1 MPSNINPNNIDGA
14 YPVAGQDN
22 DSQGFRDNFT
32 NTRLNFTAAA
42 NEITDLQAKA
52 ILSAPLV
59 GTVSPPVPWINNLNA
74 SYLTNGIL
82 RNMRTAVA
90 ANVSGSSATVDF
102 SAASYWR
109 ITPQG
114 NTTITV
120 TNLPPVSPGQWA
132 QIRLDIDVGGSFDT
146 AANAV
151 TFSSAILSSP
161 DVQGLDGNV
170 LTFTQ
175 TGVYSYELNYT
186 QGSTGPGRLIDLGR
200 NPDPISL
207 PSMQVF
213 SANGNIS
220 TEVTTTIIT
229 SSNNLVGNLDAGTEG
244 QIKILAYGNT
254 SAGNTLITVTDAAWG
269 GGELA
274 NLSAVGSAATFQY
287 INGTW
292 FCVGNNGVTFS

>member
-32 NTRLNFTAAA
+32 NTRLNFVAAA
-42 NEITDLQAKA
+42 NEITDLQGKA

-59 GTVSPPVPWINNLNA
+59 GTVNPPIPWINNLA
-74 SYLTNGIL
+74 GSYLTNGIL

-102 SAASYWR
+102 SSASYWR
-109 ITPQG
+109 VTPQG

-120 TNLPPVSPGQWA
+120 ANLPPASPAQWA
-132 QIRLDIDVGGSFDT
+132 QIRLDITIGNAFDT

-151 TFSSAILSSP
+151 TFSGSISSSP

-170 LTFTQ
+170 LTFNQ
-175 TGVYSYELNYT
+175 PGVYSYELNYT
-186 QGSTGPGRLIDLGR
+186 QGPSGPGRLIDLSR
-200 NPDPISL
+200 NRDPISL
-207 PSMQVF
+207 PSVQLF
-213 SANGNIS
+213 AANGNVSI
-220 TEVTTTIIT
+220 ETTTTVIT
-229 SSNNLVGNLDAGTEG
+229 SSGNLVGNLAAGIQG
-244 QIKILAYGNT
+244 QIKILAYGNAV
-254 SAGNTLITVTDAAWG
+254 AGNTLITVEDAAWG
-269 GGELA
+269 GSDLA

-287 INGTW
+287 INGAW